1 MKMRVRNTSG
11 VDMKD
16 LEDAF
21 NLFDEDK
28 DGEITLDEL
37 QKVTNQPS
45 LLEERVCMIDGFGFR
60 L

>member
-1 MKMRVRNTSG
+1 MRMRNTSG

-37 QKVTNQPS
+37 QKVIKPF
-45 LLEERVCMIDGFGFR
+45 L
-60 L
+60 